1 MYLPIP
7 MFWALYDQQ
16 YSVWLIQS
24 IQMDCRLWGD
34 VLFLP
39 DQMQIINPV
48 LILVFIAFF
57 ESVVY
62 PIVGKFVKLT

>member
-1 MYLPIP
+1 